1 MDPVLESHIRRAAR
15 SGALPHSVI
24 FSGSGDLLEA
34 ARFYAAALECREQDK
49 PCLRCPACGK
59 VLRGTH
65 PDCVT
70 AEDSQ
75 HKDLSV
81 EVLRTLRA
89 DAFIQPNE
97 GACKV
102 FLFPDCRRLTVQD
115 QNVLLKLVEEGP
127 RYAAFLFCAENP
139 AVLLPTVRSRCAEF
153 SVRPAEREEAPLA
166 PEALTLLEA
175 LAGGEGPEVVWVLV
189 GLENGKITR
198 EKLQDVLRSSREG
211 AQQALRLRCGAP
223 PQVLCA
229 DCVGP
234 LSRKL
239 NKKQLMQLCEMLGR
253 FAQECEWNVAV
264 GQVLGALAAEW
275 EDIL

>member
-15 SGALPHSVI
+15 QGALPHSVI

-81 EVLRTLRA
+81 EVLRDLRS

-139 AVLLPTVRSRCAEF
+139 TVLLPTVRSRCAEF

-175 LAGGEGPEVVWVLV
+175 LAGGEGPEVVRVLV

-198 EKLQDVLRSSREG
+198 EKLQEVLHQCREG